1 MIRSPINVCFLSHP
15 MTRPCFCFI
24 SQPRPL
30 LLRIWQSLLEKGS
43 LALSSWAGSLPWKL
57 MGRLLVGISALFPVL
72 LRMACRGLPPA
83 RRSNLLCIRFLSQHL
98 SWLLTLSDCLLL
110 TAADLGILLMEPT
123 NTHPSTFPLCC
134 LLSSGFL
141 SLSWFHDCNIP
152 TKTKT
157 PYTWVSCAVCENYK
171 EGFHVPGRVCFLM
184 ASRALELSISW
195 KKQEN
200 PSKGGN
206 IQGKPATAD
215 AGRKSGLKCFLP
227 NCIQCNTT

>member
-1 MIRSPINVCFLSHP
+1 MGVEYWLKHSQLLITYHPKNHAIRVCAERKLP
-15 MTRPCFCFI
+15 
-24 SQPRPL
+24 
-30 LLRIWQSLLEKGS
+30 QSLSKVQYHKMFLYFS
-43 LALSSWAGSLPWKL
+43 LCSQEHTQWNE
-57 MGRLLVGISALFPVL
+57 
-72 LRMACRGLPPA
+72 
-83 RRSNLLCIRFLSQHL
+83 SN
-98 SWLLTLSDCLLL
+98 
-110 TAADLGILLMEPT
+110 
-123 NTHPSTFPLCC
+123 FPLCC
-134 LLSSGFL
+134 LLSSGSL